1 MAAYIAKYSCKG
13 PENFGAGNRPLD
25 ADSAQNRGLS
35 DHAVRMIEAACRLAQ
50 LEGMARLARWTHMFG
65 FRGHFATHS
74 RRYSTTLSAL
84 RCARVDHERHRDRR
98 HPHQDDNIEAVG
110 QDRDDDDTT
119 LLVGEWRFA
128 GVGYTTNGDA
138 ALAAASAAAAREWRP
153 FIQLAINDE
162 RRETERWTSSC

>member
-1 MAAYIAKYSCKG
+1 
-13 PENFGAGNRPLD
+13 
-25 ADSAQNRGLS
+25 
-35 DHAVRMIEAACRLAQ
+35 MIEAACRLAQ

-128 GVGYTTNGDA
+128 GVGRRRLGQVLSMTPTSHNSAELACPTRVLDVSSAPDEPLG
-138 ALAAASAAAAREWRP
+138 AAAKAANSLVSAGGRGG
-153 FIQLAINDE
+153 
-162 RRETERWTSSC
+162 T